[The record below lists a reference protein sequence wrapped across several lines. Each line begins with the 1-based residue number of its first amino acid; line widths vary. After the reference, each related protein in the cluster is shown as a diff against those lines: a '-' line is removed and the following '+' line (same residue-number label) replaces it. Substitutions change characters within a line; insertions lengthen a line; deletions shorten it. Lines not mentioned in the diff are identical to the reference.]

1 MQVAGEDPRVNGPS
15 RLSSGRPL
23 YRLSNGVNKAYNL
36 KGLVVASRVD
46 KLHSIGDAYYGLLI
60 DVIVCGTNIIFC
72 RYQLGLLALLDL
84 IVSYY
89 KSQGALDRQ
98 VC

>member
-1 MQVAGEDPRVNGPS
+1 MQVAGEDSRANGPL
-15 RLSSGRPL
+15 RLSSEIPL
-23 YRLSNGVNKAYNL
+23 YRLSNGVNKAYTL

-46 KLHSIGDAYYGLLI
+46 QLHSIGDVYYGLLI

-84 IVSYY
+84 MVSYY
-89 KSQGALDRQ
+89 NPQGALDR
-98 VC
+98 